1 MLLFVNVCIF
11 YILSLVKLYKK
22 TLYVNRVLNKFVH
35 LELYNLL
42 VQAHIIPAHVQAP
55 NEKYNENANGIPAR

>member
-1 MLLFVNVCIF
+1 MCIF

-22 TLYVNRVLNKFVH
+22 TLNVNRVFNKFVH
-35 LELYNLL
+35 LELYILL
-42 VQAHIIPAHVQAP
+42 VQAHIRPANIQAP